1 MEGVTTAI
9 VAFLFVC
16 IVFPTIVKNKPQYYG
31 AFAAI
36 VAVIILNGLMYAI
49 HSGAFDAFSYF
60 MICLLQVA
68 AMILLT
74 LAAGGLTFRQLAG
87 EVTEAIEVVRRG
99 ETQKEVII
107 PLTGQQPPP
116 RTSPDDTKPPASTN
130 IGT

>member
-36 VAVIILNGLMYAI
+36 VVVIIFNGLVYVI
-49 HSGAFDAFSYF
+49 HSGAFDDFLYF

-107 PLTGQQPPP
+107 PLSNQPVTRPAA
-116 RTSPDDTKPPASTN
+116 TSQATSDPIKPQA
-130 IGT
+130 

>member
-36 VAVIILNGLMYAI
+36 VAVIILNGLMYVI

-107 PLTGQQPPP
+107 PLSNQPVTRPAG
-116 RTSPDDTKPPASTN
+116 TSSATSDTTKQ
-130 IGT
+130 